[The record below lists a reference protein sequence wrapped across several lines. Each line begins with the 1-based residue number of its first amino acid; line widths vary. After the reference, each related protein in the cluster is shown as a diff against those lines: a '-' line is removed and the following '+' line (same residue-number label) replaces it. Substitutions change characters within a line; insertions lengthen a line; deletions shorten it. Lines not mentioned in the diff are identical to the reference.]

1 MRVTIKNVPADKA
14 RDVVKV
20 AILPLH
26 AVSVAT
32 TFDIVINADGG
43 TAGIPRE
50 TLELVV
56 GEGLRKLG
64 LDAHIEV
71 VDSQ

>member
-1 MRVTIKNVPADKA
+1 M
-14 RDVVKV
+14 

-56 GEGLRKLG
+56 GQALRQLG

-71 VDSQ
+71 VD